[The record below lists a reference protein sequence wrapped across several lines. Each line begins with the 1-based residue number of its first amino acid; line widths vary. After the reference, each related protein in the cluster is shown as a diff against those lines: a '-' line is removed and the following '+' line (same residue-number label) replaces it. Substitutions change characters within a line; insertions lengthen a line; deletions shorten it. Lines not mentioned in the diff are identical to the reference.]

1 MFGYVIHIEIHRA
14 FNEKCANYSIK
25 GCYDHFVSRYND
37 SFVISLRQNECF
49 HNKIAFFYFYLDKL
63 LYICKQSPF
72 LKYIINLYERFS

>member
-1 MFGYVIHIEIHRA
+1 MFSYVIRAKIHRKGY
-14 FNEKCANYSIK
+14 EKRANYGLK
-25 GCYDHFVSRYND
+25 TCYDHFVSRYND

-72 LKYIINLYERFS
+72 LKYIINWYERFS